1 MILSYEAFEQLPY
14 AKQRSFFFDGTADEL
29 RPVIAGIKRDQINKK
44 LTHERLS
51 LLPNGL
57 FNANAP
63 ADILRYLAL
72 LGDTCS
78 VTESISRLEV
88 CCQHPNVTSALLNE
102 FLDELD
108 ISDSEDRMAAHLSQ
122 IILSSPHLSSR
133 TIDEL
138 LVKSG
143 QYPNNNEQITVGLAS
158 NPQLTT
164 AQIEALIHQSKL
176 ISTACVALKSQ
187 SALDDEQKAILS
199 IRYPQANE
207 NYARGSAA
215 DTPALTKQAILRDE
229 LLALDDDERSL
240 LLQVLSDTTG

>member
-14 AKQRSFFFDGTADEL
+14 AKQRSLFFDGTADEL
-29 RPVIAGIKRDQINKK
+29 RPVIAGIKNEQVNGK
-44 LTHERLS
+44 LTPERLS

-63 ADILRYLAL
+63 VDVLRYLAL

-78 VTESISRLEV
+78 VADSISRLEV
-88 CCQHPNVTSALLNE
+88 CCQHPNVTAALLNE

-108 ISDSEDRMAAHLSQ
+108 LLDSEERTAAHLNY
-122 IILSSPHLSSR
+122 IILSSPRLSSR
-133 TIDEL
+133 KIDEL

-207 NYARGSAA
+207 NYARGGVV
-215 DTPALTKQAILRDE
+215 DTPCAD
-229 LLALDDDERSL
+229 
-240 LLQVLSDTTG
+240 